1 MHAGRATGQEI
12 QEGLADK
19 PNYSSVR
26 TILRVLERKGY
37 VRHIEE
43 GLRYV
48 YEPTVPREAAS
59 RSALQRIIRTFFD
72 GSAKEAVAA
81 LLDPAAFHLSEKEL
95 NDLARIIDRGE
106 KGKEIAMLESY
117 LISVAIEIQ
126 RPAGGGGAFACACCA
141 GGTPRCVTWFALWRS
156 RARLWCRCWRSGL
169 RSGAS

>member
-1 MHAGRATGQEI
+1 MRISKKTADADLSRRERQIMDILFARGRATGPEI

-37 VRHIEE
+37 VRHLEE

-48 YEPTVPREAAS
+48 YEPTVAREAAS

-81 LLDPAAFHLSEKEL
+81 LLDPSAFHLSAEELKEL
-95 NDLARIIDRGE
+95 ARMIDLSKGDRA
-106 KGKEIAMLESY
+106 KKE
-117 LISVAIEIQ
+117 
-126 RPAGGGGAFACACCA
+126 RK
-141 GGTPRCVTWFALWRS
+141 
-156 RARLWCRCWRSGL
+156 
-169 RSGAS
+169 